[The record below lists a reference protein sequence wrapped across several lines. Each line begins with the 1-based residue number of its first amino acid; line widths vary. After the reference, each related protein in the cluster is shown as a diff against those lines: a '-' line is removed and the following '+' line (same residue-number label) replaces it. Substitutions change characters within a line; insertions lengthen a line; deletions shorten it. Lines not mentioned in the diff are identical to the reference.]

1 MTDASSDIR
10 PWLSVIIPS
19 HCGEQWIDHS
29 LRSIT
34 DEAAEGIEV
43 LLIDSGET
51 SAARDIA
58 QNYSQTL
65 RIRIFERRDL
75 LSWNTKT
82 NFGVE
87 MAESDH
93 ISWLGVDDV
102 WMPGRAAAARRW
114 IKAAVE
120 APLHLAPAAVID
132 KYGRTLGVW
141 RCPLPAERALQSS
154 FLLERLC
161 VQNFVAAPAPIFRK
175 DAWLRCGGLDENLWY
190 TADWDIWLK
199 LAAHAP
205 AYYHDEVTIGF
216 RIHAGAL
223 TMTGSRDTVAFRLQ
237 METVL
242 DRHLPA
248 IGPSVKGVER
258 VARVARASITVNAA
272 LASASIGNFG
282 GLFRAATQVALL
294 GPSGLRTYL
303 RDSRIIER
311 VVPRVRARLNGSF

>member
-1 MTDASSDIR
+1 VSNIR

-19 HCGEQWIDHS
+19 HSGEQWIDHS
-29 LRSIT
+29 LRSIAG
-34 DEAAEGIEV
+34 EAADGIEV

-51 SAARDIA
+51 PAARNIA
-58 QNYSQTL
+58 QNYSGRL

-75 LSWNTKT
+75 FSWNTKT

-87 MAESDH
+87 VAESDH

-102 WMPGRAAAARRW
+102 WIPGRAAAARRW
-114 IKAAVE
+114 IGAAAE
-120 APLHLAPAAVID
+120 APLHLAPAAIID
-132 KYGRTLGVW
+132 KFGHTLGVW

-161 VQNFVAAPAPIFRK
+161 VQNFIAAPAPVFRK
-175 DAWLRCGGLDENLWY
+175 DAWLSCGGLDEDLWY
-190 TADWDIWLK
+190 TADWDLWLK
-199 LAAHAP
+199 LAAYAP

-216 RIHAGAL
+216 RIHGGAL
-223 TMTGSRDTVAFRLQ
+223 TMTRSRDSAAFRLQ

-242 DRHLPA
+242 GRHLSA
-248 IGPSVKGVER
+248 IGPGAKRVEG
-258 VARVARASITVNAA
+258 VARASITVNAA

-282 GLFRAATQVALL
+282 GVFRAATQVALL
-294 GPSGLRTYL
+294 GPAGLRRYL

-311 VVPRVRARLNGSF
+311 VMPRIRAKLNGSF